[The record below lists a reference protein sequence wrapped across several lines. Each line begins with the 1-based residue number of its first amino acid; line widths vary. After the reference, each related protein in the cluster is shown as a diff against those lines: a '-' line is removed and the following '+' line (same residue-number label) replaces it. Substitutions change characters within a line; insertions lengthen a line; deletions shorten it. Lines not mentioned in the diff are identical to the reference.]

1 MSHRRICY
9 CCGCEYFSDKFGRD
23 ELGRY
28 WDEVSGNWELAGG
41 GVQTE
46 SSNAVLKCLKE
57 HPNQFTTYLVS
68 ATVTFTA
75 YGDVA
80 KLIADY
86 DGAQKEGVFKIISD
100 GHGLIETYDN
110 GDLVA
115 WANAGDWRL
124 NEPITINLCLSKT
137 EVRAN
142 GIGEAIQNEATS
154 SVVALGTGEVTG
166 TVTFDDVSISKHDDD
181 NPGCAKCRAT
191 IPSSCACQE
200 GYPPDEPSHVPAQ
213 VTVTL
218 DWSDLIAAVHPY
230 PISIYHECVLAY
242 LNDETYTLTP
252 GGIYGAHYIRSI
264 TSDSRSQLIPENGI
278 YRAHYLGE
286 CMYTYRFG
294 APAAPSLCG
303 EIVGFYCSL
312 GRYRIELGGFGYRQ
326 GGSQAGSYCRMP
338 WFYSPLDGIDCLGLS
353 IDLVGMAPDEM
364 SAVGIDD
371 FSQICFTTLWAS
383 VTYNNVRVRAK
394 CHVEAG

>member
-68 ATVTFTA
+68 ARVTFTA

-115 WANAGDWRL
+115 WANAGNWRL

-191 IPSSCACQE
+191 LPWFCACQD

-213 VTVTL
+213 VTLTM
-218 DWSDLIAAVHPY
+218 DWSDMLAAQPVGSY
-230 PISIYHECVLAY
+230 MECIWEY
-242 LNDETYTLTP
+242 FNNETYTLTAGGVGGYGCTYTYTLNRSLAWCGTIRAIYCLLGRRVIEI
-252 GGIYGAHYIRSI
+252 GGIGTDPVYG
-264 TSDSRSQLIPENGI
+264 GV
-278 YRAHYLGE
+278 
-286 CMYTYRFG
+286 CM
-294 APAAPSLCG
+294 S
-303 EIVGFYCSL
+303 
-312 GRYRIELGGFGYRQ
+312 
-326 GGSQAGSYCRMP
+326 P
-338 WFYSPLDGIDCLGLS
+338 WFYSRLDDIDCLNLS
-353 IDLVGMAPDEM
+353 LDLVGLT
-364 SAVGIDD
+364 SAEIIAAGGALSSVCPGPRGFTYADD
-371 FSQICFTTLWAS
+371 DVEYTTPI
-383 VTYNNVRVRAK
+383 RAK

>member
-115 WANAGDWRL
+115 WANADNWRL

-191 IPSSCACQE
+191 LPLVCACQE

-218 DWSDLIAAVHPY
+218 DWSDMIAAVHPY
-230 PISIYHECVLAY
+230 PINHHECVVAH

-252 GGIYGAHYIRSI
+252 DGWASYF
-264 TSDSRSQLIPENGI
+264 
-278 YRAHYLGE
+278 GE
-286 CMYTYRFG
+286 CVYTYRFG
-294 APAAPSLCG
+294 APAAPALCG
-303 EIVGFYCSL
+303 EIVGVYCSL
-312 GRYRIELGGFGYRQ
+312 GRYRIELGGFGIRQ
-326 GGSQAGSYCRMP
+326 GGSQAGSYCRTP

-353 IDLVGMAPDEM
+353 IDLVGMTTHEM

-371 FSQICFTTLWAS
+371 FSQICFTSLWAFL
-383 VTYNNVRVRAK
+383 TYNNVIVRAK